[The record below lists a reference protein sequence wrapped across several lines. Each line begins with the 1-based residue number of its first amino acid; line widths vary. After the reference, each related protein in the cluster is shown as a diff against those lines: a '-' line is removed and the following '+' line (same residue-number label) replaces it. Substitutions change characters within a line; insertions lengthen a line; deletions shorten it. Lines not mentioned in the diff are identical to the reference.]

1 MSKNKDRICFLFP
14 CVIFFETQQGRLRAQ
29 LSASSF
35 QQTKVELSTTLC
47 AQQRQGHYHADIG
60 VIRASVFER
69 SLPLLQLQFEV
80 GSHLLV
86 SSPKSSTPIAHEGET
101 STERVTAERP
111 TSCAPLLLRW
121 GHGEKLTMHI
131 VRLSCDWCR
140 QSSGI
145 RFRAHLSEV
154 GASNDWEAWCTCP
167 SNMTSMHWPSL
178 HKSRWMQSDEF

>member
-101 STERVTAERP
+101 STERVMAQGNKLCTASSAVRSWRKINHAHSLPRSAAEPDQSRIW
-111 TSCAPLLLRW
+111 TGQVPLHFL
-121 GHGEKLTMHI
+121 
-131 VRLSCDWCR
+131 
-140 QSSGI
+140 Q
-145 RFRAHLSEV
+145 RF
-154 GASNDWEAWCTCP
+154 
-167 SNMTSMHWPSL
+167 
-178 HKSRWMQSDEF
+178 Q